1 MKKETSKHI
10 YHRQKFMNR
19 QTIEKLNNRR
29 EKVIV
34 IMLDLQ
40 GTLDEMT
47 DENTQ
52 IFIAQLNQLRTKF
65 AAQKALINISTHID
79 IPSKTLDKYMTILDH
94 NLIPHIILDDATYLF
109 GTYNF
114 YTKECQ
120 PLKDGQNNY
129 NKTDIFEQRYLNNP
143 SYDIVWL
150 GLVDDSLNPKYYCK
164 FQNLLPMAEFIP
176 SQINDANKKY
186 DNLMSISTMTF
197 GFLGVIECLNTYLNN
212 IKDISPTQLLESQ
225 KRIISHLEPS
235 DIILL
240 FHNKRYQ
247 DILDYLKAGKIDTND
262 YKEIMQKL
270 HLLLTTTKLTN
281 PELTI
286 IKEIYNHINN
296 YLNPENK
303 HILEFKMLEEAVPL

>member
-47 DENTQ
+47 DENAQ

-65 AAQKALINISTHID
+65 AAQKVLINISTHID
-79 IPSKTLDKYMTILDH
+79 IPSKILDKYMTILDN

-120 PLKDGQNNY
+120 LLKDSQNNY
-129 NKTDIFEQRYLNNP
+129 NKTAIFEQRYLNNP
-143 SYDIVWL
+143 SYDIAWL
-150 GLVDDSLNPKYYCK
+150 GLIDDSLNPNYYHK

-197 GFLGVIECLNTYLNN
+197 GLLGVIECLNTYLNN

-225 KRIISHLEPS
+225 RKIISYLEPS
-235 DIILL
+235 DITLL
-240 FHNKRYQ
+240 FHNKRYK
-247 DILDYLKAGKIDTND
+247 DILDYLKADKIDTND
-262 YKEIMQKL
+262 YEEIMHKL
-270 HLLLTTTKLTN
+270 YLLLTTTKLTN

-286 IKEIYNHINN
+286 IKEIYNYINN

-303 HILEFKMLEEAVPL
+303 HVLEFKMLEEAVPL